1 MSDKLIFTVPTE
13 YNGVNALSFL
23 RSFCGLSSRMITR
36 LKREKDGILMDG
48 KILRT
53 IDTVSAGKT
62 VEISLPDEK
71 SVLSL
76 SRASLTF
83 CTKTTIF

>member
-62 VEISLPDEK
+62 VCPMKK

>member
-1 MSDKLIFTVPTE
+1 
-13 YNGVNALSFL
+13 
-23 RSFCGLSSRMITR
+23 
-36 LKREKDGILMDG
+36 MDG

>member
-48 KILRT
+48 KILRY
-53 IDTVSAGKT
+53 DRYCVGRKNCRNQSA
-62 VEISLPDEK
+62 
-71 SVLSL
+71 
-76 SRASLTF
+76 R
-83 CTKTTIF
+83 